1 MPKKGRLVW
10 TPLHFFNASF
20 SLWIHPTFGN
30 QHCTRSPFKTIRG
43 STSPIQTHLGPTQ
56 YQTSPVQPSL
66 APLNEPIKMSD
77 SNNNHNH
84 NPNQNQNQNH
94 NHNQWGPHPPSQPQP
109 TNQNQNQSS
118 FNHTRA
124 AFIQQYCGPHGAE
137 KPNPVRLQL
146 SANGVQALA
155 DLEAADQL
163 LWLALNNWSR
173 VLSLDTWPPPPLPLP
188 LPLDEQAYHSA

>member
-1 MPKKGRLVW
+1 M
-10 TPLHFFNASF
+10 
-20 SLWIHPTFGN
+20 
-30 QHCTRSPFKTIRG
+30 SP
-43 STSPIQTHLGPTQ
+43 
-56 YQTSPVQPSL
+56 

-77 SNNNHNH
+77 SNNHH
-84 NPNQNQNQNH
+84 NPNQNQNQ

-109 TNQNQNQSS
+109 QPQPTNQNQNQS
-118 FNHTRA
+118 FNQTRA
-124 AFIQQYCGPHGAE
+124 AFIQKYCGPHGAE

-155 DLEAADQL
+155 DFEAADQL
-163 LWLALNNWSR
+163 LWMALNNWSR